1 MRILVLG
8 AGGTGGYFGA
18 RLAQAG
24 RDVTFLVRPKRA
36 AALAKG
42 LFVKSA
48 LGDIEIAA
56 PKTVTT
62 EQLTMPADLILLSC
76 KAYDLDS
83 AMDAIAPA
91 VGPQTSILPI
101 LNGMAQLDVLTTRFG
116 AQRVLG
122 GVCFISATMDEA
134 GRILHLN
141 ETHAITFGE
150 QDGTR
155 SPRAE
160 AILAALSNAGFD
172 ARLSEHVQQD
182 MWEKWTFI
190 AALAGITCLMRA
202 AVGDI
207 VAAGAGDM
215 AGGLFDECTDIASRH
230 GYVPRAAPQE
240 RNRQML
246 TTPGSPLTA
255 SMLRDVERNSRTE
268 ADHMIGDLLRRG
280 EEKRADVPLLRIAYA
295 HLKAYEARRVRESA
309 TA

>member
-83 AMDAIAPA
+83 SMDAIAPA

>member
-24 RDVTFLVRPKRA
+24 RDVTFLVRQKRA

-56 PKTVTT
+56 PKTVTA
-62 EQLTMPADLILLSC
+62 EQLTVPADLILLSC

-101 LNGMAQLDVLTTRFG
+101 LNGMAQLDALSTRFG
-116 AQRVLG
+116 AQRILG

-150 QDGTR
+150 QDGSR

-160 AILAALSNAGFD
+160 AIFAALSNAGFD

-182 MWEKWTFI
+182 MWEKWVFI

-280 EEKRADVPLLRIAYA
+280 EEKGADVSLLRIAYV
-295 HLKAYEARRVRESA
+295 HLKAYEARRVREA
-309 TA
+309 GAA